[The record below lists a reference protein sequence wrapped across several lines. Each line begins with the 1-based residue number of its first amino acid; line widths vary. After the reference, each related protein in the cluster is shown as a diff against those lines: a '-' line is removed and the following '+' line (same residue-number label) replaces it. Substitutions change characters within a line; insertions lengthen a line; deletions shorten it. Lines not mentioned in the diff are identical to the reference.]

1 MEHILISPGKLK
13 LMLTRDDVEHYDL
26 TSAVDGECDPESRQS
41 FKALL
46 ADAGKLG
53 FDPGNDRLFIQ
64 LYPSKDGGAEI
75 YITRLSGEKVTNHSG
90 RERFSVTHIGGFD
103 SLSDLLACCAR
114 LGNFDSEDSES
125 SAFSDGEGRNYF
137 LVLSESLTCREFL
150 ENGLKIDA
158 IIGEY
163 GRNIKP
169 SGAIY
174 YIKEHYFEFCEKR
187 AVKILGSMV

>member
-13 LMLTRDDVEHYDL
+13 LMLTRDDVERYDL

-46 ADAGKLG
+46 ADAG
-53 FDPGNDRLFIQ
+53 Q

-75 YITRLSGEKVTNHSG
+75 YITRLGERLPAANQ
-90 RERFSVTHIGGFD
+90 REKFSVTHIGAFD
-103 SLSDLLACCAR
+103 SLSDLLCCCKR
-114 LGNFDSEDSES
+114 LGGFDSEESES
-125 SAFSDGEGRNYF
+125 SAFSDGDGQNYY

-150 ENGLKIDA
+150 ENGLRIDA

-163 GRNIKP
+163 GQKIKP

-174 YIKEHYFEFCEKR
+174 YIKEHCFEICEKR

>member
-13 LMLTRDDVEHYDL
+13 LMLTRDDVERYDL

-75 YITRLSGEKVTNHSG
+75 YITRLGERLPAANP
-90 RERFSVTHIGGFD
+90 REKFSVTHIGAFD
-103 SLSDLLACCAR
+103 SLSDLLCCCKR
-114 LGNFDSEDSES
+114 LGGFDSEESES
-125 SAFSDGEGRNYF
+125 SAFSDEDGQNYY

-150 ENGLKIDA
+150 ENGLRIDA

-163 GRNIKP
+163 GQKIKP

-174 YIKEHYFEFCEKR
+174 YIKEHCFEFCEKR